1 MKVYFIIII
10 ALIVISESH
19 AHGQQGHHGHHEHN
33 NTKTFLIKTDLSKEE
48 LLTLLQNGEKQL
60 SNLRKKEEAEAENT
74 TNVTNTTVEEVEDT
88 HKAEKE
94 LQEQIED
101 EIMDDALKPLDEF
114 HVRQIK
120 NSEVKSF
127 VAKND
132 AKFIDSL
139 YEKRFGKFY
148 ALLTLFFSV
157 LAIIY
162 FIQLSNNRKT
172 SLKRTY
178 IDYYDFDLS
187 RECMI
192 EKNN

>member
-1 MKVYFIIII
+1 MKVYFIITI
-10 ALIVISESH
+10 ALIVISDSL
-19 AHGQQGHHGHHEHN
+19 AHRQQGHHEQN

-60 SNLRKKEEAEAENT
+60 SNLKKKEEEADAENT
-74 TNVTNTTVEEVEDT
+74 TNATNTTVEEVEDT
-88 HKAEKE
+88 YKAEKE
-94 LQEQIED
+94 LQEEIED
-101 EIMDDALKPLDEF
+101 EIKDDALKPLDEF

-120 NSEVKSF
+120 NSEVKKKKK
-127 VAKND
+127 KND

-162 FIQLSNNRKT
+162 FFRLSNNKKT

-178 IDYYDFDLS
+178 INYYDFDLS
-187 RECMI
+187 RDYMI

>member
-1 MKVYFIIII
+1 MKVYFIITI
-10 ALIVISESH
+10 ALIVISDSL
-19 AHGQQGHHGHHEHN
+19 AHGQQGHHEQN

-60 SNLRKKEEAEAENT
+60 SNLKKKEEEADAENT
-74 TNVTNTTVEEVEDT
+74 TNATNTTVEEVEDT
-88 HKAEKE
+88 YKAEKE
-94 LQEQIED
+94 LQEEIED
-101 EIMDDALKPLDEF
+101 EIKDDALKPLDEF

-162 FIQLSNNRKT
+162 FFQLSNNKKT

-178 IDYYDFDLS
+178 INYYDFDLS
-187 RECMI
+187 KDYMI